1 MSEIKNRIEDLEKLI
16 ADLENK
22 IEYYEI
28 DESEFEEQYIG
39 MLDSEGPV
47 SVCGMNFDPSR
58 ILRELDPIAYN
69 CGLSDYA
76 NCIELNEIEEY
87 QDLNFDLEELET
99 ELSDLQDELDE
110 LELND

>member
-1 MSEIKNRIEDLEKLI
+1 MSEIKNKIEDLEKLI

-58 ILRELDPIAYN
+58 ILRELDPTAYN
-69 CGLSDYA
+69 CGLADYA
-76 NCIELNEIEEY
+76 NCIDLNDIDEYQELN
-87 QDLNFDLEELET
+87 LELEKLET
-99 ELSDLQDELDE
+99 ELSDLQDEL
-110 LELND
+110 ND

>member
-47 SVCGMNFDPSR
+47 SVCGMEFDPSR
-58 ILRELDPIAYN
+58 ILRELDPIAYD
-69 CGLSDYA
+69 CGLSDY
-76 NCIELNEIEEY
+76 CIDLNDVEEY
-87 QDLNFDLEELET
+87 QELNLELEELKT